1 MVVLKAAT
9 DFQMQEITSRCEE
22 CLLKRKPTIELLH
35 TADQHKMTTLK
46 DKCINAL
53 KNISLTNMDRD
64 RHFQKIEDD
73 TKIEL
78 FDAKLIELEDK
89 LPSLPKKQDAFVVLF
104 NELIQMFSDIKTCM
118 QNNGDDASMER
129 QKVLTRATQALQEL
143 IKENPENPKA
153 YTALNDDNDNKEDS
167 DSDDD

>member
-1 MVVLKAAT
+1 
-9 DFQMQEITSRCEE
+9 
-22 CLLKRKPTIELLH
+22 
-35 TADQHKMTTLK
+35 
-46 DKCINAL
+46 
-53 KNISLTNMDRD
+53 MDRD

-104 NELIQMFSDIKTCM
+104 NELIKMFSDLKTCM